1 MEKKKELTEKL
12 LDKMQEI
19 LDAEE
24 HMNKNDEVR
33 QLVSIV
39 EELYDIQSH

>member
-1 MEKKKELTEKL
+1 MEKKKELAEKL
-12 LDKMQEI
+12 LEKMQEI

-24 HMNKNDEVR
+24 HMNNNDEIR

-39 EELYDIQSH
+39 EEVYDIQEY

>member
-24 HMNKNDEVR
+24 HMNNNDEVR

-39 EELYDIQSH
+39 EEVYDIQEH